1 MLQSVLSWPVNVIA
15 PRTLRHF
22 WEIHSRAETPF
33 RDWQKATQKGDFA
46 NFNELQA
53 VWPHADLVR
62 AAGNIPVII
71 FNVGG
76 NKYRLVVN
84 INWTHKGV
92 YIKRIL
98 THAEYDVWNKEGR
111 PA

>member
-1 MLQSVLSWPVNVIA
+1 MPQFALSWLVNVIA
-15 PRTLRHF
+15 PRTLRLF
-22 WEIHSRAETPF
+22 WEVHGRAETPL
-33 RDWQKATQKGDFA
+33 RDWQKAMQKGDFA

-62 AAGNIPVII
+62 ASGNTPVII

-92 YIKRIL
+92 YIKRIM

-111 PA
+111 PV